1 MDQAQLENLEKKLG
15 SLETEVFKLRSEL
28 ERAKRGAGAPMQT
41 AVPAPTKPVAAPVQA
56 VATPVAAPSAAPNK
70 SSPATQSSEGDSFS

>member
-28 ERAKRGAGAPMQT
+28 ERAKRGAAALP
-41 AVPAPTKPVAAPVQA
+41 AVELKQA
-56 VATPVAAPSAAPNK
+56 ATPAAASHAR
-70 SSPATQSSEGDSFS
+70 SQV